1 MPSAPDITELWG
13 NFKNLVKKITYD
25 KTEVDDKLSDKA
37 DFDHVHSR
45 LVPTS
50 IPENADLNDYTTQ
63 GSFKCGMNVT
73 AATLTNCPTNKAFHL
88 EVYAHAGVRQVLYTY
103 MDEDNWAYERNWS
116 GSGGNGNRWDEW
128 RRIPT
133 DLDIASLNSSKAN
146 TNHTHSVVTASA
158 NGFMAASHKVKLDS
172 IATGA
177 NKTTVDTALSSTS
190 TNPVQNKVIYSAVGD
205 IKTALNNILGV

>member
-1 MPSAPDITELWG
+1 MPSAPDITKLWG

-37 DFDHVHSR
+37 DFDHVHSK

-73 AATLTNCPTNKAFHL
+73 AATLINCPTNKAFHL

-103 MDEDNWAYERNWS
+103 MDKDNWAYERNWS

-146 TNHTHSVVTASA
+146 TNHTHSVVTTSA
-158 NGFMAASHKVKLDS
+158 NGFMSSADKTKLNG

-190 TNPVQNKVIYSAVGD
+190 TNPVQNKVIYSSIGD
-205 IKTALNNILGV
+205 IQSALDKIIGV

>member
-63 GSFKCGMNVT
+63 GSFKCGLNVT

-103 MDEDNWAYERNWS
+103 INEDNWAYERNWS

-133 DLDIASLNSSKAN
+133 DLDIASLNSAKAN

-190 TNPVQNKVIYSAVGD
+190 TNPVQNKVIYSAIGD
-205 IKTALNNILGV
+205 IQSALDKIIGV